1 MKRLVFASQRSRR
14 TRRRGSSSTRLRSR
28 TCRSSARTRFV
39 ARLREAVPDVSE
51 VFLAPPRA
59 RHSARGAELLAADA
73 PRGSRRDYC
82 WSPRIQR
89 SAVVSAPLPDS
100 LERALHAHA
109 DEGSGGRAARAWPPG
124 AAGPQPRARA
134 LPAGVAECGK
144 CDTRPGYRGSAARPR
159 RSRQPYP
166 TIRISYR
173 PILPSRIVSSMRRSR
188 S

>member
-28 TCRSSARTRFV
+28 TWSSARTRFI

-100 LERALHAHA
+100 LERALHANA

-144 CDTRPGYRGSAARPR
+144 CDRTPRGTSLARQNAGRR
-159 RSRQPYP
+159 RSP
-166 TIRISYR
+166 TGRLS
-173 PILPSRIVSSMRRSR
+173 
-188 S
+188 